1 MAGVDHKLRPLL
13 QPGDE
18 VLRRLNCELVS
29 GMDSRAGVL
38 LFCRR
43 NLYMIENY
51 RIVEDAADAAN
62 SAATS
67 TAQDALARFRRGVT
81 RSPTKADKA
90 RGLTGEVVEIVAPH
104 NPWGSHDASSGSQET
119 YVTAAST
126 AAAAAAAAAA
136 SGDSGGSGG
145 TVVVEAPPIA
155 HPCSCWSYSDVGSVH
170 RRRFLLRH
178 VAIEV
183 SQCIL

>member
-51 RIVEDAADAAN
+51 RIVEDTTDAAN

-81 RSPTKADKA
+81 RSPNRADKA
-90 RGLTGEVVEIVAPH
+90 RGLTGEVVELVAPH
-104 NPWGSHDASSGSQET
+104 NPWGSHDTGSSGQET
-119 YVTAAST
+119 YATAAST
-126 AAAAAAAAAA
+126 AAAAAAAA
-136 SGDSGGSGG
+136 SGDSGSGSG
-145 TVVVEAPPIA
+145 TVAVEAAPIA

-183 SQCIL
+183 ICVCYVV

>member
-51 RIVEDAADAAN
+51 RIVEDTSDTAS
-62 SAATS
+62 SAAIS

-81 RSPTKADKA
+81 RSPNRVDRA

-104 NPWGSHDASSGSQET
+104 NPWGTHDAGSSNSQET

-126 AAAAAAAAAA
+126 AAAAAAAAAT
-136 SGDSGGSGG
+136 GDSGGSGAAA
-145 TVVVEAPPIA
+145 VEAAPIA

-183 SQCIL
+183 SVK

>member
-51 RIVEDAADAAN
+51 RIVEDASDAAN
-62 SAATS
+62 STATS

-104 NPWGSHDASSGSQET
+104 NPWGSHDAGSSGAET

-126 AAAAAAAAAA
+126 AAAAAAAAA
-136 SGDSGGSGG
+136 DSG
-145 TVVVEAPPIA
+145 TVAVEAPPIA

-178 VAIEV
+178 VAIE
-183 SQCIL
+183 